1 MEKATYFMSVLFML
15 TFLLIGC
22 GNTALNTAK
31 KTVIVVGQAWME
43 VDSDFSVAYE
53 KARVEARETSST
65 WEERDAK
72 LEKWE
77 EARKAVVAS
86 GLAVKSAALA
96 VSIAD
101 DGYTSDWSV
110 QLKKMIEAIKS
121 LYQALQVIGI
131 EIPDAISKF
140 TQVNPT

>member
-1 MEKATYFMSVLFML
+1 MKTASYFRSVLFILSFML
-15 TFLLIGC
+15 LGC
-22 GNTALNTAK
+22 GSSALTAAR
-31 KTVIVVGQAWME
+31 KTIVIAGQAWME

-53 KARVEARETSST
+53 RARIEARETSST

-86 GLAVKSAALA
+86 GLAIKSAALA

-110 QLKKMIEAIKS
+110 QLKKMTEAIKS

-140 TQVNPT
+140 TQGSI